1 MKKIVFAGI
10 LIIVFGLLY
19 FKFKNTPTVL
29 SPVSKPVSQT
39 PKEIIGFVP
48 YWNLDSIN
56 ETSLAQTTT
65 IYYFGV
71 SLNPDGSINKKDPGW
86 LWLNSQKFNDLAALV
101 KKHNLR
107 FGLTIVNLD
116 PNIRPSTDSV
126 LKLLRDYGFIDL
138 NLDLEYTGDSNE
150 ILKKDFHGLI
160 THITDGVRKE
170 IPGSKVTVDM
180 LADGVTNPRLV
191 DAKTISESV
200 DKIIIMEYDFNRLNA
215 ISAGPVAPL
224 PAVLN
229 SINSYLENVPPEKLI
244 LGIPFYGY
252 EWPTLDNQ
260 KNSFVIKSSRGP
272 ELSTYKRSLQTIKD
286 NNIITNFDDESKSPW
301 FSYYDKNSG
310 SWRQVWFENERSLN
324 YKTTLVRQFGLG
336 GTAIFALGY
345 EGPFDLL
352 SKLNF

>member
-10 LIIVFGLLY
+10 LIVIFGLFC
-19 FKFKNTPTVL
+19 FKVKTPSTL
-29 SPVSKPVSQT
+29 LPPVPKSVSQT
-39 PKEIIGFVP
+39 QKEVIGFVP

-160 THITDGVRKE
+160 TDITDGVRKE

-272 ELSTYKRSLQTIKD
+272 ELSTYKRSVQTAQE
-286 NNIITNFDDESKSPW
+286 NNASINFDDTSKSVW
-301 FSYYDKNSG
+301 FSYYDSKDQ
-310 SWRQVWFENERSLN
+310 SWRQVWFENERSLS
-324 YKTTLVRQFGLG
+324 YKAELVSQFHLA

-345 EGPFDLL
+345 EGSFDLL